1 MDISV
6 IIFFMFRANL
16 AYSKNLFVLGVL
28 VLALLAGCNN
38 GGEPVLTSSPVP
50 ADQTSQP
57 SVQPSQ
63 TSTITATPEP
73 VALIVNGEGIP
84 RREFEA
90 SLLQLREADQELGI
104 QRSDEERIQLVVNDL
119 IEQTL
124 LAQAARASGF
134 TVDDAQLES
143 RIQQLSAEIGDQQ
156 AFEGWMNQMGYQDEM
171 VFRFVLRRAMEA
183 AWQRDQL
190 AASLPSQVEQVKA
203 RQILVRLRSTADA
216 LYRQLQA
223 GADFATLAFQ
233 YDPLTGGDLGWF
245 PRGFLTIPAVEE
257 AAFSLQPGEYSGVI
271 ESTLGYH
278 IIKVEERDESH
289 PLSSEAR
296 LTLQEKLIQEWLN
309 QQRAVA
315 QIEILYP

>member
-6 IIFFMFRANL
+6 IIFFMSRSNWH
-16 AYSKNLFVLGVL
+16 YWKNCFVLGVL
-28 VLALLAGCNN
+28 ILAVLAGCNN
-38 GGEPVLTSSPVP
+38 GGEPLLTSSPAP
-50 ADQTSQP
+50 AGQTPQP
-57 SVQPSQ
+57 PVQP
-63 TSTITATPEP
+63 THTPTVAATPEP
-73 VALIVNGEGIP
+73 VALIVNGEGIS

-90 SLLQLREADQELGI
+90 SMLQLQQADQELGI
-104 QRSDEERIQLVVNDL
+104 QHSEEERIRLVANDL

-134 TVDDAQLES
+134 VVDDAQLEN
-143 RIQQLSAEIGDQQ
+143 RLQQLAAETGDQQ
-156 AFEGWMNQMGYQDEM
+156 AFQDWINQMGYEDVM
-171 VFRFVLRRAMEA
+171 VFRFALRRAMEA
-183 AWQRDQL
+183 ARQRDQL
-190 AASLPSQVEQVKA
+190 AASLPAQVEQVKA
-203 RQILVRLRSTADA
+203 RQILVRLRSTADS

-278 IIKVEERDESH
+278 IVKVEERDETH

-296 LTLQEKLIQEWLN
+296 LMLQEKLIQEWIN
-309 QQRAVA
+309 QQRVAA

>member
-6 IIFFMFRANL
+6 IIFSMFKANRL
-16 AYSKNLFVLGVL
+16 YWKIYFVLAVL
-28 VLALLAGCNN
+28 VLSLLAGCNN
-38 GGEPVLTSSPVP
+38 AGEPVLTSTPLP

-57 SVQPSQ
+57 SHQPSQ
-63 TSTITATPEP
+63 TPTITVTPEL

-134 TVDDAQLES
+134 RVDDAQLES

-156 AFEGWMNQMGYQDEM
+156 AFEGWMNQMGYQDEV
-171 VFRFVLRRAMEA
+171 VFRFALRRAMEA

-278 IIKVEERDESH
+278 IVKVEERDETH

-296 LTLQEKLIQEWLN
+296 LMLQEKLIQEWIN
-309 QQRAVA
+309 QQRAAA

>member
-6 IIFFMFRANL
+6 IIFFMSRSNWH
-16 AYSKNLFVLGVL
+16 YWKNCFVLGVL
-28 VLALLAGCNN
+28 ILAVLAGCNN
-38 GGEPVLTSSPVP
+38 GGEPLLTSSPVP
-50 ADQTSQP
+50 AGQTPQP
-57 SVQPSQ
+57 PVQP
-63 TSTITATPEP
+63 THTPTVAATPEP
-73 VALIVNGEGIP
+73 VALIVNGEAIP

-90 SLLQLREADQELGI
+90 SLLQLQQADQELGI
-104 QRSDEERIQLVVNDL
+104 QRSDEERIRLVANDL

-124 LAQAARASGF
+124 LAQAARAGGF
-134 TVDDAQLES
+134 AVDDAQIEN
-143 RIQQLSAEIGDQQ
+143 RIQQLGAETGDQQ
-156 AFEGWMNQMGYQDEM
+156 ALQEWMNQMGYGDVM
-171 VFRFVLRRAMEA
+171 VFRFALRRAMEA
-183 AWQRDQL
+183 ARQRDQL

-203 RQILVRLRSTADA
+203 RQILVRLRSIADS

-223 GADFATLAFQ
+223 GADFATFAFQ

-278 IIKVEERDESH
+278 IVKVEERDETH

-296 LTLQEKLIQEWLN
+296 LMLQEKLIQEWIN
-309 QQRAVA
+309 QQRVAA

>member
-1 MDISV
+1 M
-6 IIFFMFRANL
+6 
-16 AYSKNLFVLGVL
+16 LGVL

-50 ADQTSQP
+50 SDQTPQP
-57 SVQPSQ
+57 PARPTHIPTV
-63 TSTITATPEP
+63 TATPEP
-73 VALIVNGEGIP
+73 LALIVNGEGIP

-90 SLLQLREADQELGI
+90 SLLQLQQADQELGI
-104 QRSDEERIQLVVNDL
+104 QRSEEERIRLVVNDL

-134 TVDDAQLES
+134 AVDDAQLEN
-143 RIQQLSAEIGDQQ
+143 RIQQLIAETGDQQ
-156 AFEGWMNQMGYQDEM
+156 VFQDWMNQNGYEDLM
-171 VFRFVLRRAMEA
+171 VFRFALRRAMEA
-183 AWQRDQL
+183 ARQRDQL
-190 AASLPSQVEQVKA
+190 AASLPAQVEQVKA
-203 RQILVRLRSTADA
+203 RQIVVRLRSTADS

-257 AAFSLQPGEYSGVI
+257 AAFSLQPGEYSNVI

-278 IIKVEERDESH
+278 IIQVEERDESY

-309 QQRAVA
+309 QQRAAA

>member
-1 MDISV
+1 
-6 IIFFMFRANL
+6 MFRSKW
-16 AYSKNLFVLGVL
+16 AYWKNCFVLGVL

-50 ADQTSQP
+50 SDQTPQP
-57 SVQPSQ
+57 PAQP
-63 TSTITATPEP
+63 THTPTVTATPEP

-90 SLLQLREADQELGI
+90 SLLQLQQADQELGI
-104 QRSDEERIQLVVNDL
+104 QRSEEERIRLVANDL

-134 TVDDAQLES
+134 AVDDAQLEN
-143 RIQQLSAEIGDQQ
+143 RIQQLIAETGDQQ
-156 AFEGWMNQMGYQDEM
+156 VFQDWMNQNGYEDIM
-171 VFRFVLRRAMEA
+171 VFRFALRRAMEA
-183 AWQRDQL
+183 ARQRDQL
-190 AASLPSQVEQVKA
+190 AASLPAQVEQVKA
-203 RQILVRLRSTADA
+203 RQIVVRLRSTADS

-257 AAFSLQPGEYSGVI
+257 AAFSLQPGEYSNVI

-278 IIKVEERDESH
+278 IIQVEERDESY

-309 QQRAVA
+309 QQRAAA

>member
-1 MDISV
+1 MHISV
-6 IIFFMFRANL
+6 IIFSMFKANRL
-16 AYSKNLFVLGVL
+16 YWKNYFVLGVL
-28 VLALLAGCNN
+28 VLALLAGCNSA
-38 GGEPVLTSSPVP
+38 GEPVLTTTPLP

-57 SVQPSQ
+57 SLQPSQ
-63 TSTITATPEP
+63 TPTITATPEP

-90 SLLQLREADQELGI
+90 SLLQLGEADQELGI
-104 QRSDEERIQLVVNDL
+104 QRSDEERIQLVLNDL

-134 TVDDAQLES
+134 TVDDAQLDS

-156 AFEGWMNQMGYQDEM
+156 AFDGWMNQMGYQDEM
-171 VFRFVLRRAMEA
+171 VFRFALRRAMEA

-190 AASLPSQVEQVKA
+190 SASLPSQVEQVKA

-278 IIKVEERDESH
+278 IIKVEERDETH

-296 LTLQEKLIQEWLN
+296 LMLQEKLIQEWIN
-309 QQRAVA
+309 QQRAAA

>member
-6 IIFFMFRANL
+6 IIFSMFKANRP
-16 AYSKNLFVLGVL
+16 YWKNYFVLGVL
-28 VLALLAGCNN
+28 VLALLAGCDNA
-38 GGEPVLTSSPVP
+38 GEPLLTTTPLP
-50 ADQTSQP
+50 ADQTPQP
-57 SVQPSQ
+57 PLQPSQ
-63 TSTITATPEP
+63 TPTITITPEP
-73 VALIVNGEGIP
+73 VAIIVNGEGIP

-156 AFEGWMNQMGYQDEM
+156 AFEGWMNQMGYQDEV
-171 VFRFVLRRAMEA
+171 VFRFALRRAMEA

-278 IIKVEERDESH
+278 IVQVEERDESH

-296 LTLQEKLIQEWLN
+296 LMLQEKLIQEWIN
-309 QQRAVA
+309 QQRAAA
-315 QIEILYP
+315 QIEVLYP

>member
-6 IIFFMFRANL
+6 IIFFMFRSKW
-16 AYSKNLFVLGVL
+16 AYWKNCFVLGVL

-50 ADQTSQP
+50 ADQTPQP
-57 SVQPSQ
+57 PARPTHTPTV
-63 TSTITATPEP
+63 TATPEP

-90 SLLQLREADQELGI
+90 SLLQLQQADQELGI
-104 QRSDEERIQLVVNDL
+104 QRSEEERIRLVVNDL

-134 TVDDAQLES
+134 AVDDAQLEN
-143 RIQQLSAEIGDQQ
+143 RIQQLIAETGDQQ
-156 AFEGWMNQMGYQDEM
+156 VFQDWMNQNGYEDLM
-171 VFRFVLRRAMEA
+171 VFRFALRRAMEA
-183 AWQRDQL
+183 ARQRDQL
-190 AASLPSQVEQVKA
+190 AASLPAQVEQVKA
-203 RQILVRLRSTADA
+203 RQIVVRLRSTADS

-257 AAFSLQPGEYSGVI
+257 AAFSLQPGEYSNVI

-278 IIKVEERDESH
+278 IIQVEERDESY

-309 QQRAVA
+309 QQRAAA

>member
-1 MDISV
+1 M
-6 IIFFMFRANL
+6 
-16 AYSKNLFVLGVL
+16 
-28 VLALLAGCNN
+28 ALLAGCNN

-171 VFRFVLRRAMEA
+171 VFRFALRRAMEA

-223 GADFATLAFQ
+223 GADFATLSFQ